1 MELQAPLH
9 LERLLAGMGGRGA
22 YEPAV
27 VPA

>member
-9 LERLLAGMGGRGA
+9 LERMLAGMGGRGA
-22 YEPAV
+22 VDPPV